1 MRVFHPS
8 HCLFQPLWKMEKH
21 SKSYVFIVAM
31 TMTCKVLKYFSF
43 CDKISSCLFARDH
56 SFNTYAKFSDKLTF
70 PTLRYAQARTYQIND
85 SQALVERFQTIKIV
99 RIFFGNLD
107 SRISRFYRK
116 RIISRKILVCGWG
129 LPFWKLKE
137 YTNNHRQTAPTT
149 QTFNYDFL

>member
-1 MRVFHPS
+1 
-8 HCLFQPLWKMEKH
+8 
-21 SKSYVFIVAM
+21 M

-107 SRISRFYRK
+107 SRM
-116 RIISRKILVCGWG
+116 
-129 LPFWKLKE
+129 PFWKLKE

>member
-1 MRVFHPS
+1 
-8 HCLFQPLWKMEKH
+8 
-21 SKSYVFIVAM
+21 M
-31 TMTCKVLKYFSF
+31 TMTYKILKYFSF

-99 RIFFGNLD
+99 KIFFGNLD

-116 RIISRKILVCGWG
+116 RIISRKILVSGWG
-129 LPFWKLKE
+129 LPFWKLRNILIIIGRLHPQHGRLIMISYNGKFSHE
-137 YTNNHRQTAPTT
+137 NCS
-149 QTFNYDFL
+149 